1 MPYTLISP
9 TNSLARELPKLAK
22 YNLVLTNNS
31 DVEKIKNLQKQNFER
46 EANNKQ
52 LDKEDTQQSNL
63 N

>member
-1 MPYTLISP
+1 MPYTFISP
-9 TNSLARELPKLAK
+9 TNSLAREIPKLTK